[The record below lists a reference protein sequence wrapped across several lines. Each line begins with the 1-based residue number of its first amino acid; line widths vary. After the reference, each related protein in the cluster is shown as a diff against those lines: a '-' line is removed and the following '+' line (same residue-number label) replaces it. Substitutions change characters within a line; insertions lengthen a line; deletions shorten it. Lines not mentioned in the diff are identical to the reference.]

1 MGARL
6 GRTDLAE
13 CTLSNATEKHEME
26 EVDVSIEIY
35 RLDVPE

>member
-13 CTLSNATEKHEME
+13 CTLSNATKKHEME
-26 EVDVSIEIY
+26 EINVPIKIY